1 MSPSQPEPVSR
12 FYSAEDGLKLH
23 LREWPSRGPG
33 ATVVCLPGLARTAA
47 DFDALATR
55 LAGPRRVVAID
66 YRGRGLSDRDKDWK
80 NYNLMVENADFL
92 TVMAAAE
99 IGEAI
104 FVGTSRG
111 GLHAMMLA
119 ATRPTALRAVVLN
132 DVGPVLE
139 ARGLARLRGY
149 VGKLPTPT
157 SWRDATDLARH
168 VMGAQFTA
176 LDDAAFEAYARLT
189 FEEKDGRFAPRYD
202 TALMRTLEG
211 IDFNAPLP
219 TLWPQ
224 FEGLRDVP
232 LLTLRGENSDL
243 LSAETVAEMAR
254 RHPRMETHTVAGQ
267 GHAPLLLDAPT
278 IERVASFIESVKALG

>member
-243 LSAETVAEMAR
+243 LSAETVAETAR
-254 RHPRMETHTVAGQ
+254 RHPRMETHVVAGQ
-267 GHAPLLLDAPT
+267 GHAPLLIDAPT
-278 IERVASFIESVKALG
+278 IERVASFIESVEALG

>member
-1 MSPSQPEPVSR
+1 MSPSPPEPVSR

-23 LREWPSRGPG
+23 LREWPSRGAG

-66 YRGRGLSDRDKDWK
+66 YRGRGLSEWDKDWK
-80 NYNLMVENADFL
+80 NYNLMVENADL
-92 TVMAAAE
+92 LAVMAAAE
-99 IGEAI
+99 IAEAI

-111 GLHAMMLA
+111 GLHAMLLA
-119 ATRPTALRAVVLN
+119 ASRPTALRAVVLN

-149 VGKLPTPT
+149 VGKLPAPS
-157 SWRDATDLARH
+157 SWRDATDIARH
-168 VMGAQFTA
+168 VMGAQFTG
-176 LDDAAFEAYARLT
+176 LNDTGFEAYARLT
-189 FEEKDGRFAPRYD
+189 FEEKNGRFATRYD
-202 TALMRTLEG
+202 PNIMRTLEA

-224 FEGLRDVP
+224 FGGLRDIPV
-232 LLTLRGENSDL
+232 LTLRGENSDL

-254 RHPRMETHTVAGQ
+254 RHPGMETHVVEGQ

-278 IERVASFIESVKALG
+278 IERVATFVEAVDAA